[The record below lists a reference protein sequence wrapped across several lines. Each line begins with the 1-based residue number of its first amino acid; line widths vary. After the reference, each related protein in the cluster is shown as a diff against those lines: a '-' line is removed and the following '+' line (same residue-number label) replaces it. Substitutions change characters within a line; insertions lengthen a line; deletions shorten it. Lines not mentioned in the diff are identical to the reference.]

1 MHTCVNIKLLQSL
14 LLWSTLFYSP
24 RRILEGG
31 GVANELMGL
40 EGVTAPDG
48 EPAEGNCGSALSR
61 SLPRLMDGRLS
72 F

>member
-1 MHTCVNIKLLQSL
+1 M
-14 LLWSTLFYSP
+14 
-24 RRILEGG
+24 
-31 GVANELMGL
+31 ANELMGL